1 MIFSLKRNDKKRKRQ
16 KVKNKI
22 CENPRNL
29 PAGRQVCEKLFG
41 AQNMNKLNILFL
53 SSWYPNRLL
62 PTLGNFVQKHAEAVA
77 VHANVVALFVC
88 SDSDCKQKYEVVEST
103 LNGVYT
109 INVYY
114 KKVTHLIPLIS
125 QIQKANR
132 YFKAH
137 LIGFEIAKQK
147 LKQIDLVHHNILY
160 PAGIFAWYLK
170 KFKGIPYII
179 TENWTGYLPSKN
191 THRGW
196 LEKMLSKKIAYNA
209 SYITPVSKDLQDAM
223 KSHGFDTKYEIIYNV
238 TDTKLFHPSNSNKP
252 TEKIKIVH
260 ISTLDDPHKN
270 ISGMLRVAEKL
281 SKQRNDFEIWFIG
294 DGDTAPHIKTA
305 KELNI
310 HNTFA
315 FFDGTKTTSE
325 VAEIMRNS
333 HCFLLFSNYEN
344 LPCVMVE
351 ALASGIPI
359 VSSTAGGIPE
369 HITENLGLLVKPLDE
384 PALLNALN
392 KAIDNIKAG
401 KYNSAELS
409 NYAIN
414 NFSYEKVGEKFVALY
429 EKILNEKKY

>member
-1 MIFSLKRNDKKRKRQ
+1 MIFSLKRNDKKRKQ
-16 KVKNKI
+16 GKI
-22 CENPRNL
+22 KISENPFYLRH
-29 PAGRQVCEKLFG
+29 PRSI
-41 AQNMNKLNILFL
+41 MNKKLNILFL

-88 SDSDCKQKYEVVEST
+88 SDSDCKKKYEVVEST
-103 LNGVYT
+103 LNNVFT

-114 KKVTHLIPLIS
+114 KKVTHSIPFLS
-125 QIQKANR
+125 SLLKATR
-132 YFKAH
+132 YFNAH
-137 LIGFEIAKQK
+137 LIGFKIAKHK
-147 LKQIDLVHHNILY
+147 LKTIDLVHHNILY
-160 PAGIFAWYLK
+160 PAGIIAWYLK
-170 KFKGIPYII
+170 KFKDIPYII

-191 THRGW
+191 TPRGW
-196 LEKMLSKKIAYNA
+196 LEKIFSKKIAFNA

-223 KSHGFDTKYEIIYNV
+223 KSHGFDTNYEIIYNV
-238 TDTKLFHPSNSNKP
+238 TDTKLFYPSFAKASDGKSFSSIAS
-252 TEKIKIVH
+252 EDKIKIIH

-281 SKQRNDFEIWFIG
+281 SKQRTDFEIWFIG

-305 KELNI
+305 KDLHI

-325 VAEIMRNS
+325 VAEIMRNA

-369 HITENLGLLVKPLDE
+369 HITDNLGLLVKPQDE
-384 PALLNALN
+384 PELLNALN

-401 KYNSAELS
+401 KYNPEELS
-409 NYAIN
+409 NYAKN

-429 EKILNEKKY
+429 ERILKN